1 MLNSQ
6 AETLNVDDVKLVTL
20 ACVLMQMCSYM
31 NNANKT
37 N

>member
-6 AETLNVDDVKLVTL
+6 AETLNVDDVKL